1 MDIKPPDWG
10 VSVSDLVAG
19 VRISGETRLWFLQN
33 HRTPPG

>member
-19 VRISGETRLWFLQN
+19 SRETRLWFLQN